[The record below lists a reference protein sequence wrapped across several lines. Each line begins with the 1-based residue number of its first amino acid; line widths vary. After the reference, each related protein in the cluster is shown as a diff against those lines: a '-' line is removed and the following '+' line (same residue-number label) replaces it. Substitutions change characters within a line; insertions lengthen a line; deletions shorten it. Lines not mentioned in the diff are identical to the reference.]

1 MVTSSPIEME
11 KLLLLLLL
19 AVSHISLVSCACDAV
34 TDAAT
39 YTSERAA
46 NAVEM
51 KFYRAQTTEWISD
64 SVTNKVAAQVISKAN
79 SYCASN
85 TGTCGLQSCCTSAF
99 KETMVVV
106 SSGYPQDDLKDLL
119 LKISLDFPSDL
130 NSTGTPQCVMGKSA
144 LQTIIREARE
154 AIHDDTGFWITY
166 IDDEF
171 TSLPPPTELNKIII
185 PIACAV
191 ILGLAILTIILNV
204 WNKKKEESLRRKKI
218 IEQRKKSKKDPPM
231 YNVDTRDPKAP
242 SGLTGKIDKKQ
253 KPKSLMMSYNNV
265 SDSERETS
273 AASRKDQLYRDNLK
287 KSTKSA
293 KKTASIASEDS
304 AIKVDTTDS
313 RQRQAFSYEKE
324 LDGAS
329 GYDRNDRK
337 GYGGFSEPEA
347 PPSSHLKPIDSGADD
362 ESRSPEKKKKKKKK
376 RSKSKEV
383 MDGIPNDGYTNTD
396 LLAQY
401 KTGTGLNNHHYMDNK
416 TYDNNAYE

>member
-1 MVTSSPIEME
+1 MSAQGQSHNSRSKVFMVTSSPIEME

-242 SGLTGKIDKKQ
+242 SGLTGK
-253 KPKSLMMSYNNV
+253 M
-265 SDSERETS
+265 
-273 AASRKDQLYRDNLK
+273 KDQLYRDNLK